1 MLNEKSYKMF
11 NQIKFE
17 MLGRDYQELFNT
29 LGTFNPEQ
37 LHFKPG
43 AGKWSLL
50 QIIEHLVLAEISVLN
65 CRPDLQRPIAA
76 PKRLFNAF
84 NYLLVV
90 GVLKLGIPVPVV
102 SSDMEPQGDLSL
114 SSLYRQ
120 WDTNRQKLKRH
131 MQAPPSDLKN
141 RLLFCHPVAGPLTL
155 KKTLHVGRLHFHSHR
170 SQIDRNIKILSRS
183 N

>member
-1 MLNEKSYKMF
+1 MF
-11 NQIKFE
+11 NQTQFE
-17 MLGRDYQELFNT
+17 RLEREYQELFER
-29 LGTFNPEQ
+29 LETFKPEQ

-43 AGKWSLL
+43 QGKWSLL
-50 QIIEHLVLAEISVLN
+50 QIIEHLVLAERSVLN

-76 PKRLFNAF
+76 PKRLLHAF

-102 SSDMEPQGDLSL
+102 SSDMEPKGELSL
-114 SSLYRQ
+114 SALYRQ
-120 WDTNRQKLKRH
+120 WNENRQKLRHH
-131 MQAPPSDLKN
+131 MQAPPPDLKS

-155 KKTLHVGRLHFHSHR
+155 KKTLHVGRLHFQSHR
-170 SQIDRNIKILSRS
+170 SQFDRNMKILSRI

>member
-1 MLNEKSYKMF
+1 MI
-11 NQIKFE
+11 NQNQYEI
-17 MLGRDYQELFNT
+17 LGQEYHDLFKT
-29 LGTFNPEQ
+29 LETFKPEQ

-43 AGKWSLL
+43 PDKWSLQ

-65 CRPDLQRPIAA
+65 CQPNLQRRMAA

-102 SSDMEPQGDLSL
+102 SSDMEPKGDVSL
-114 SSLYRQ
+114 SDLYRR
-120 WDTNRQKLKRH
+120 WNLNRQKLKRQ
-131 MQAPPSDLKN
+131 MQAPLSDLKR
-141 RLLFCHPVAGPLTL
+141 RLLFCHPVAGTLTL
-155 KKTLHVGRLHFHSHR
+155 KRTFHVGRLHFHSHM
-170 SQIDRNIKILSRS
+170 SQIDRNIKILNQR